1 MLKYC
6 FKYIFYIFVLLNFST
21 VNAGSYED
29 YFRALKIDN
38 AGAVSD
44 LLARGFDPNAPDEK
58 GQTGLHLAV
67 RDGSPKVTAL
77 LLAHPALRVDAPNAN
92 DETPLMLAAL
102 KGNLEASQRLLDRGA
117 AVNRPGWTPLHYAA
131 TGPDPRLVSLMLERG
146 AAIDAPSP
154 NGSTALM
161 MAARYGSDDSAMILL
176 AQGASTVVRNQ
187 KDMNAA
193 DFARSVG
200 RDALAAKLLPAPR

>member
-1 MLKYC
+1 MK
-6 FKYIFYIFVLLNFST
+6 LNFKFAVYLFVAFGFCS

-44 LLARGFDPNAPDEK
+44 LLARGFDPNSPDEK

-67 RDGSPKVTAL
+67 RDGSPKVAAVL
-77 LLAHPALRVDAPNAN
+77 LSHPALRVDAPNAN
-92 DETPLMLAAL
+92 DETALMLAAL
-102 KGNLEASQRLLDRGA
+102 RGHVESAQRLLDRGA
-117 AVNRPGWTPLHYAA
+117 AVNRPGWAPLHYAA
-131 TGPDPRLVSLMLERG
+131 TGPEPRLVALLLERG
-146 AAIDAPSP
+146 AQVDAPSP

-161 MAARYGSDDSAMILL
+161 MAARYGSDDSAAMLL
-176 AQGASTVVRNQ
+176 AKGASTSVRNQ

-200 RDALAAKLLPAPR
+200 RDALAAKLAPAPR

>member
-1 MLKYC
+1 MK
-6 FKYIFYIFVLLNFST
+6 LNFKLSAYLIAAFA
-21 VNAGSYED
+21 VFSAYAGSYED

-58 GQTGLHLAV
+58 GQTGLHLAM
-67 RDGSPKVTAL
+67 RDGSPKVAAV

-92 DETPLMLAAL
+92 DETALMLAAL
-102 KGNLEASQRLLDRGA
+102 KGQIEAAQRLLDRGA
-117 AVNRPGWTPLHYAA
+117 AVNRPGWAPLHYAA
-131 TGPDPRLVSLMLERG
+131 TGPEPRLVALLLERG
-146 AAIDAPSP
+146 AQVDAPSP

-161 MAARYGSDDSAMILL
+161 MAARYGSDDSAFLLL
-176 AQGASTVVRNQ
+176 AKGASTSARNQ

-200 RDALAAKLLPAPR
+200 RDALAAKLTPAPR